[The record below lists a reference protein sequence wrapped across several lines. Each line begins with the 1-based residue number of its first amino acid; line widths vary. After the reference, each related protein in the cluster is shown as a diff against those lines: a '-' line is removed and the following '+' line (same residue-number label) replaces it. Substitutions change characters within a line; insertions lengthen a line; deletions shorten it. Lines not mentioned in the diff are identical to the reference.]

1 MKLKITV
8 HGVAYEVDV
17 EVLDPGE
24 GFPPSSPLPLPP
36 LAPGRSPAGRVT
48 APAAA
53 QADSPAASTAS
64 SGSSG
69 SSADR
74 RSVASPVAGTVLE
87 VHCRPGEAIEPNKI
101 LFVLEAM
108 KMKTS
113 IVAPGAGRIAQILV
127 APGDAVQEG
136 QALLHYE

>member
-36 LAPGRSPAGRVT
+36 VAPGRSPASRVNAPVAAQPG
-48 APAAA
+48 APAA
-53 QADSPAASTAS
+53 PAATRD
-64 SGSSG
+64 
-69 SSADR
+69 DR

-87 VHCRPGEAIEPNKI
+87 VHCRNGDSIELNKV

-127 APGDAVQEG
+127 APGDSVQEG

>member
-17 EVLDPGE
+17 EVLDSGE
-24 GFPPSSPLPLPP
+24 GFPPSSPLPP
-36 LAPGRSPAGRVT
+36 APGR
-48 APAAA
+48 PAAA
-53 QADSPAASTAS
+53 RAAASDAPPAMSSLAPNGAAAS
-64 SGSSG
+64 AGN
-69 SSADR
+69 R
-74 RSVASPVAGTVLE
+74 HSVASPVAGTVLE
-87 VHCRPGEAIEPNKI
+87 IRCRNGEAFEPNTV

-113 IVAPGAGRIAQILV
+113 IVAPQVGRVSQILV
-127 APGDAVQEG
+127 AAGDAVQEG

>member
-24 GFPPSSPLPLPP
+24 GFPPAAPLPVTARPP
-36 LAPGRSPAGRVT
+36 AARAAA

-53 QADSPAASTAS
+53 PAGPSAP
-64 SGSSG
+64 SGE
-69 SSADR
+69 R

-87 VHCRPGEAIEPNKI
+87 VRCKPGDAVEENRV

-113 IVAPGAGRIAQILV
+113 IVAPARGKVAQVLV

-136 QALLHYE
+136 QTLLHYE

>member
-36 LAPGRSPAGRVT
+36 LAQGRSSAARGAT
-48 APAAA
+48 PAAA
-53 QADSPAASTAS
+53 QPGAPAAGTAPATTP
-64 SGSSG
+64 
-69 SSADR
+69 ADR

-87 VHCRPGEAIEPNKI
+87 VHCRNGEAIELNKV

-113 IVAPGAGRIAQILV
+113 IVAPGPGRIAQILV

>member
-17 EVLDPGE
+17 EVLDTGE
-24 GFPPSSPLPLPP
+24 GFPAASPLPIPSSRSY
-36 LAPGRSPAGRVT
+36 PGANFGTV
-48 APAAA
+48 AA
-53 QADSPAASTAS
+53 SPAAPSVAPG
-64 SGSSG
+64 SGH
-69 SSADR
+69 

-87 VHCRPGEAIEPNKI
+87 VKCKEGDAVEENQV

-113 IVAPGAGRIAQILV
+113 IAAPARGRVGEVLV
-127 APGDAVQEG
+127 AAGDAVQEG
-136 QALLHYE
+136 QPLVHYQ

>member
-17 EVLDPGE
+17 EVLDAGE
-24 GFPPSSPLPLPP
+24 GFPPASPLP
-36 LAPGRSPAGRVT
+36 A
-48 APAAA
+48 APARPAPPRAGAA
-53 QADSPAASTAS
+53 PPAPVPPASAVPAS
-64 SGSSG
+64 GG
-69 SSADR
+69 AR

-87 VHCRPGEAIEPNKI
+87 VRCKAGDEVEENRV

-113 IVAPGAGRIAQILV
+113 IAAPARGRVAQVLV
-127 APGDAVQEG
+127 AAGDAVQEG
-136 QALLHYE
+136 QALLHFE

>member
-24 GFPPSSPLPLPP
+24 GFPPSSPLPP
-36 LAPGRSPAGRVT
+36 APGRAAAARSAAPKGSRPASPSAPAGP
-48 APAAA
+48 AGPAAA
-53 QADSPAASTAS
+53 
-64 SGSSG
+64 
-69 SSADR
+69 DR
-74 RSVASPVAGTVLE
+74 HSVASPVAGTVLE
-87 VHCRPGEAIEPNKI
+87 VHCRNGEAFAANKV

-113 IVAPGAGRIAQILV
+113 IVAPQVGRVTQILV

>member
-24 GFPPSSPLPLPP
+24 GFPPSSPLPP
-36 LAPGRSPAGRVT
+36 APTRSAAARGAAPNASRPASPGVPAG
-48 APAAA
+48 PAAA
-53 QADSPAASTAS
+53 
-64 SGSSG
+64 
-69 SSADR
+69 ADR
-74 RSVASPVAGTVLE
+74 HSVASPVAGTVLE
-87 VHCRPGEAIEPNKI
+87 VHCRNGEAFEANKV

-113 IVAPGAGRIAQILV
+113 IVAPQVGRVTQILV

>member
-17 EVLDPGE
+17 EVLDAGE
-24 GFPPSSPLPLPP
+24 GFFPISPLPARPGGG
-36 LAPGRSPAGRVT
+36 AP

-53 QADSPAASTAS
+53 APAS
-64 SGSSG
+64 SGGNHRAAPAPAGPGAGSAPSG
-69 SSADR
+69 Q

-87 VHCRPGEAIEPNKI
+87 VRCKAGDVVEENQV

-113 IVAPGAGRIAQILV
+113 IAAPARGRVAQVLV
-127 APGDAVQEG
+127 AAGDAVLEG
-136 QALLHYE
+136 QPMLHFE

>member
-1 MKLKITV
+1 ML
-8 HGVAYEVDV
+8 
-17 EVLDPGE
+17 EVL
-24 GFPPSSPLPLPP
+24 
-36 LAPGRSPAGRVT
+36 
-48 APAAA
+48 
-53 QADSPAASTAS
+53 
-64 SGSSG
+64 
-69 SSADR
+69 
-74 RSVASPVAGTVLE
+74 
-87 VHCRPGEAIEPNKI
+87 CRNGEAVELNKV

>member
-24 GFPPSSPLPLPP
+24 GFPPSSALPIAP
-36 LAPGRSPAGRVT
+36 LAPGRAAATRAS
-48 APAAA
+48 APAASHPG
-53 QADSPAASTAS
+53 QPAATVPSAST
-64 SGSSG
+64 
-69 SSADR
+69 ADR

-87 VHCRPGEAIEPNKI
+87 VHCRNGEAIELNKV

-113 IVAPGAGRIAQILV
+113 IVAPGVGRVAQILV

>member
-24 GFPPSSPLPLPP
+24 GFPPSSALPIAP
-36 LAPGRSPAGRVT
+36 LAPGRSAATRVS
-48 APAAA
+48 APAASHPGQPGA
-53 QADSPAASTAS
+53 TAASAS
-64 SGSSG
+64 T
-69 SSADR
+69 ADR

-87 VHCRPGEAIEPNKI
+87 VHCRNGEAIERNRV
-101 LFVLEAM
+101 LFGLEAM

-113 IVAPGAGRIAQILV
+113 IVAPEAGRVAQVLV

>member
-24 GFPPSSPLPLPP
+24 GFPPSSPLPP
-36 LAPGRSPAGRVT
+36 APGRPSAARGAAPKASRAASPAGP
-48 APAAA
+48 AGSAAA
-53 QADSPAASTAS
+53 AE
-64 SGSSG
+64 
-69 SSADR
+69 R
-74 RSVASPVAGTVLE
+74 HSVASPVAGTVLE
-87 VHCRPGEAIEPNKI
+87 VHCRNGEAFEPNKV

-113 IVAPGAGRIAQILV
+113 IVAPQVGRVSQILV

>member
-24 GFPPSSPLPLPP
+24 GFPPASPLPV
-36 LAPGRSPAGRVT
+36 APGRAAAART
-48 APAAA
+48 AAARSAKAPTPAAP
-53 QADSPAASTAS
+53 PAPDPGARNAP
-64 SGSSG
+64 GG
-69 SSADR
+69 ER
-74 RSVASPVAGTVLE
+74 HSVSSPVAGTVLE
-87 VHCRPGEAIEPNKI
+87 VRCRAGEAIEPNAV

-113 IVAPGAGRIAQILV
+113 IVAPERGRIGQVLV
-127 APGDAVQEG
+127 APGDAVVEG
-136 QALLHYE
+136 QPLLHYE